1 MWELWKG
8 VRGLSKEVEMGFERF
23 EELFERFPTLRLIG
37 NTPLVPITIFKDEFP
52 ELEVYAKVEYFNP
65 GGSIKDR
72 PVLFMLGNALL
83 NEELSA
89 ERTVL
94 DSSSGNAGIAYAM
107 IGSILGVPVELVIP
121 DNASLE
127 RKKRILAHGAKIH
140 HTSAQ
145 DGYDEALRE
154 VRRKYAADP
163 DKYFFCDQY
172 GNANNWTAHFETTG
186 QEIWNQTNGRV
197 THFVCGV
204 GTGGTITGVGRR
216 LKKENPNVEVHCVIP
231 DAFPGVE
238 GLKPLGDEH
247 DIVPEILDEQVIDA
261 RWELDVDEGWEYS
274 QKLARQG
281 LFAGQSSGGYL
292 TGVYNVAKQVRKG
305 VIVTLLNDVGERYM
319 STRLWDQG

>member
-1 MWELWKG
+1 M
-8 VRGLSKEVEMGFERF
+8 RGNRRGSEGNNQGERMGFERF
-23 EELFERFPTLRLIG
+23 ADLLEKHPTLRLIG
-37 NTPLVPITIFKDEFP
+37 NTPLVPIHIFRDEFP

-72 PVLFMLGNALL
+72 PVLFMLGDAVMKG
-83 NEELSA
+83 ELTP

-107 IGSILGVPVELVIP
+107 IGSILGIPVELVIP

-127 RKKRILAHGAKIH
+127 RKKRILAHGASIH

-154 VRRKYAADP
+154 VRRKYAANP
-163 DKYFFCDQY
+163 EKYFFCDQY
-172 GNANNWTAHFETTG
+172 SNPNNWTAHYETTG
-186 QEIWNQTNGRV
+186 REIWEQTQGRV
-197 THFVCGV
+197 THFVSGV
-204 GTGGTITGVGRR
+204 GTGGTLTGVGRR
-216 LKKENPNVEVHCVIP
+216 LKKENPGVEIHCVIP

-247 DIVPEILDEQVIDA
+247 DIVPEILDESVIDA
-261 RWELDVDEGWEYS
+261 RWELDVDEGWDFS
-274 QKLARQG
+274 QRLARQG
-281 LFAGQSSGGYL
+281 LFAGQSSGGYM
-292 TGVYNVAKQVRKG
+292 TGVYNVAKQVKKG